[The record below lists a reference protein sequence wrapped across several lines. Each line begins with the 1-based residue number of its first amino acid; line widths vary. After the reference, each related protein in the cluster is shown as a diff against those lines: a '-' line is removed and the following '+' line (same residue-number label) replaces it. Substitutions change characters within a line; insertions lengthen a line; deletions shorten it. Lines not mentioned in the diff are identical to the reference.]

1 MHSPLEAKGRPA
13 RALPSAPAVGQI
25 NLHCECS
32 AQRHTRRHPRLI
44 RTHLALYLPWVDHG
58 AVRVTRLLITGLR
71 GWERLDL
78 RPDGHVLLAGVPR
91 AGRTDIITALARVL
105 DPHAARNPLLS
116 DLHQECPAPD
126 ASENHALN
134 TPPVGTTRVEYAEV
148 EVTLTDFDPNVQQ
161 LFDGYLE
168 PLDPSGQASED
179 LDADP
184 TAPQCVRLTYRLT
197 YDGAAE
203 TLEAIVYFPAR
214 SNPAVGQYARV
225 PAATRRALPVI
236 TLKAGLPM
244 QLRAAGNLRR
254 VINERDPDTA
264 LAAFETLRD
273 AVAGAVSTLSTDP
286 AVTGAVDAV
295 LSVGGAGTRLGD
307 TAVTAAEIGFLT
319 EDGSVGAL
327 LRTLRAAA
335 RLDAAGLLELASHGS
350 TAIAVLSA
358 AEAMLLAS
366 VPGAIVLAD
375 DFGDQLDAAAAE
387 HLAALLRARSG
398 QLWLSTRRPD
408 AARAF
413 EPGELVRL
421 VRRDGVR
428 AHYQLAKITD
438 RKTLT
443 AMRQLH
449 TQLLAAVTAPNVAI
463 TEGPHDVAIYSMVDR
478 RYPPDLLP
486 LSAHGVRLVAAGTGQ
501 NGGIDQIP
509 RVADLAR
516 RLGFRVL
523 AVIDRDKD
531 GVQAASQ
538 LAKIQAACDV
548 VIRLP
553 KGAIERAMLAGID
566 LDKIVAASATL
577 TEYDIPD
584 PVAGRADESA
594 VTDLCKVIHKQGLHE
609 QLLDALYTETAAH
622 PPMIVAALT
631 SVAVAANPRYSGPA
645 LIDLPDIPRPSMGT
659 L

>member
-1 MHSPLEAKGRPA
+1 ML
-13 RALPSAPAVGQI
+13 
-25 NLHCECS
+25 C
-32 AQRHTRRHPRLI
+32 
-44 RTHLALYLPWVDHG
+44 LPWVDDG
-58 AVRVTRLLITGLR
+58 AVRATRLLITGFR

-78 RPDGHVLLAGVPR
+78 RPAGHVLLAGVPR

-116 DLHQECPAPD
+116 DLHQKCRAPD
-126 ASENHALN
+126 AGENRASN
-134 TPPVGTTRVEYAEV
+134 TPPVVPTRVECAEV
-148 EVTLTDFDPNVQQ
+148 EVTLTDFDPDIQQ

-168 PLDPSGQASED
+168 PLDPSGQASDD

-197 YDGAAE
+197 YDGAADPP
-203 TLEAIVYFPAR
+203 EAIVYFPAR

-244 QLRAAGNLRR
+244 QLRTDGNLRR
-254 VINERDPDTA
+254 VVDARDPDAA
-264 LAAFETLRD
+264 LAAFEALRD

-335 RLDAAGLLELASHGS
+335 RLDAAGPLELASHGS

-387 HLAALLRARSG
+387 HLTALLRARSG

-421 VRRDGVR
+421 VRRGGVR

-438 RKTLT
+438 RKALT

-449 TQLLAAVTAPNVAI
+449 TQLLAAVTAPTVAI
-463 TEGPHDVAIYSMVDR
+463 TEGPHDVAVYSMVDR

-501 NGGIDQIP
+501 DGGIDQIP

-531 GVQAASQ
+531 GAQAAGQ
-538 LAKIQAACDV
+538 LAKIQAACDI

-553 KGAIERAMLAGID
+553 KGAIERAMLAGIG

-577 TEYDIPD
+577 TAYDIPD

-594 VTDLCKVIHKQGLHE
+594 VTGLCKVIHKQGLHE
-609 QLLDALYTETAAH
+609 QLLDALYTETTAH
-622 PPMIVAALT
+622 PPMVVVALSWIAY
-631 SVAVAANPRYSGPA
+631 AASPEYSGSA
-645 LIDLPDIPRPSMGT
+645 LIDLADISRPSVAPCD

>member
-1 MHSPLEAKGRPA
+1 M
-13 RALPSAPAVGQI
+13 
-25 NLHCECS
+25 
-32 AQRHTRRHPRLI
+32 
-44 RTHLALYLPWVDHG
+44 
-58 AVRVTRLLITGLR
+58 RVTRLLITGFR
-71 GWERLDL
+71 GWGRLDL
-78 RPDGHVLLAGVPR
+78 RPGGHVLLAGVPR
-91 AGRTDIITALARVL
+91 AGRTDIITALGRVL

-126 ASENHALN
+126 AGEHRASNA
-134 TPPVGTTRVEYAEV
+134 PRVATTRVECAEV

-168 PLDPSGQASED
+168 PLDPSGQVSED

-184 TAPQCVRLTYRLT
+184 SAPQCVRLTYRLT
-197 YDGAAE
+197 HDGAAE

-214 SNPAVGQYARV
+214 SNPSVGQYARV

-244 QLRAAGNLRR
+244 QLRANGNLRR
-254 VINERDPDTA
+254 VIDERDPDTA
-264 LAAFETLRD
+264 LAAFERLRD
-273 AVAGAVSTLSTDP
+273 AVTGAVSTLSTDP

-295 LSVGGAGTRLGD
+295 LSVGGAGARLGD
-307 TAVTAAEIGFLT
+307 TAVTAAEIGFFT

-335 RLDAAGLLELASHGS
+335 RLDSAGLLELASHGS

-421 VRRDGVR
+421 VRRDGGR

-438 RKTLT
+438 RKALT

-449 TQLLAAVTAPNVAI
+449 TQLLAAVTAPTVAI
-463 TEGPHDVAIYSMVDR
+463 TEGPHDIAIYSMVDR

-486 LSAHGVRLVAAGTGQ
+486 LSAHGVRLAAAGTGQ
-501 NGGIDQIP
+501 DGGIDQIP

-523 AVIDRDKD
+523 AIIDRDKD
-531 GVQAASQ
+531 GAQAASQ
-538 LAKIQAACDV
+538 LAKIQATCDI

-594 VTDLCKVIHKQGLHE
+594 VTDLCKVIRKQGLHE
-609 QLLDALYTETAAH
+609 QLLDALYTETTAH
-622 PPMIVAALT
+622 PPTIAWALYWI
-631 SVAVAANPRYSGPA
+631 AVAASPRYSGPA
-645 LIDLPDIPRPSMGT
+645 LIDLPDIPRPSVGT
-659 L
+659 S

>member
-1 MHSPLEAKGRPA
+1 MY
-13 RALPSAPAVGQI
+13 AV
-25 NLHCECS
+25 
-32 AQRHTRRHPRLI
+32 
-44 RTHLALYLPWVDHG
+44 VDDG
-58 AVRVTRLLITGLR
+58 AVRVTRLLITGFQ
-71 GWERLDL
+71 GWKSLDL
-78 RPDGHVLLAGVPR
+78 RPDDHVLLAGVPR
-91 AGRTDIITALARVL
+91 AGRTDIITALIRVL
-105 DPHAARNPLLS
+105 DPYAARNPLLS
-116 DLHQECPAPD
+116 DLHQECPTPGVGENR
-126 ASENHALN
+126 ASN
-134 TPPVGTTRVEYAEV
+134 TPPVGTTRVECAEV
-148 EVTLTDFDPNVQQ
+148 EVTLTDFDPELQQ

-184 TAPQCVRLTYRLT
+184 TASQCVRLTYRLT
-197 YDGAAE
+197 YDAAAD
-203 TLEAIVYFPAR
+203 TLEPIVYFPAR
-214 SNPAVGQYARV
+214 SNPAVGQYIRV
-225 PAATRRALPVI
+225 PAATRRVLPVI
-236 TLKAGLPM
+236 ILKVGLPM
-244 QLRAAGNLRR
+244 QLRADGNLRR
-254 VINERDPDTA
+254 VVDARDPDAA
-264 LAAFETLRD
+264 LAAFQALRD
-273 AVAGAVSTLSTDP
+273 AVAEAVSTLSTDP

-295 LSVGGAGTRLGD
+295 LSVGDTGTRLGD
-307 TAVTAAEIGFLT
+307 APVTAAEMGFLT

-335 RLDAAGLLELASHGS
+335 RLDAAGFLELASHGS
-350 TAIAVLSA
+350 TTTAVLSV

-387 HLAALLRARSG
+387 HLAALLRAQSG

-438 RKTLT
+438 RKALR

-449 TQLLAAVTAPNVAI
+449 TQLLAAVTAPTVAI
-463 TEGPHDVAIYSMVDR
+463 TEGPHDVAVYSMVDR

-501 NGGIDQIP
+501 DGGIDQIP
-509 RVADLAR
+509 RIANLAR

-523 AVIDRDKD
+523 AVIDRDKNSAQTA
-531 GVQAASQ
+531 GQ
-538 LAKIQAACDV
+538 LAKIQAACDIV
-548 VIRLP
+548 VRLP
-553 KGAIERAMLAGID
+553 GGAIERAMLAGIG

-577 TEYDIPD
+577 TAYDIPD
-584 PVAGRADESA
+584 PVAGRANESA

-609 QLLDALYTETAAH
+609 QLLDALYTETSAH
-622 PPMIVAALT
+622 PPMIDFALRCI
-631 SVAVAANPRYSGPA
+631 AVAASSTYSGPA
-645 LIDLPDIPRPSMGT
+645 LIDLPDIPRPSADT
-659 L
+659 S

>member
-1 MHSPLEAKGRPA
+1 MFD
-13 RALPSAPAVGQI
+13 V
-25 NLHCECS
+25 
-32 AQRHTRRHPRLI
+32 
-44 RTHLALYLPWVDHG
+44 VDDG
-58 AVRVTRLLITGLR
+58 AVRVTRLLIIGFR

-91 AGRTDIITALARVL
+91 AGRTDIITALTRVL
-105 DPHAARNPLLS
+105 DPHATRNTLLS
-116 DLHQECPAPD
+116 DLHRECPAPS
-126 ASENHALN
+126 AGESCTSN
-134 TPPVGTTRVEYAEV
+134 TPPVGTGRVERAEV
-148 EVTLTDFDPNVQQ
+148 EVTLTDFDPDVQQ

-168 PLDPSGQASED
+168 PLDLSGQVSED

-184 TAPQCVRLTYRLT
+184 AAPQCVRLTYRLT
-197 YDGAAE
+197 YDGAADPPE
-203 TLEAIVYFPAR
+203 ATLYFPAR
-214 SNPAVGQYARV
+214 SNPAVGQFARV

-244 QLRAAGNLRR
+244 QLRADGNLRR
-254 VINERDPDTA
+254 VIDERDPDAA
-264 LAAFETLRD
+264 LATFEALRV
-273 AVAGAVSTLSTDP
+273 AVAGAVSSLSTDP
-286 AVTGAVDAV
+286 AVTRAVDAV

-307 TAVTAAEIGFLT
+307 TTVTAAEIGFLT

-335 RLDAAGLLELASHGS
+335 RLDSAGLLELASHGS
-350 TAIAVLSA
+350 TATAVLSA

-375 DFGDQLDAAAAE
+375 DFGDQLDAAATE
-387 HLAALLRARSG
+387 HLAALLRARSV

-413 EPGELVRL
+413 EPSELVRL
-421 VRRDGVR
+421 VRHGGVR
-428 AHYQLAKITD
+428 AHHQLAKITD
-438 RKTLT
+438 RKALT

-449 TQLLAAVTAPNVAI
+449 TQLLAAVTAPTVAI
-463 TEGPHDVAIYSMVDR
+463 TEGPHDVAVYSMVDR
-478 RYPPDLLP
+478 RYPPTRLP
-486 LSAHGVRLVAAGTGQ
+486 LSAYGVRLVAAGTGQ
-501 NGGIDQIP
+501 DGGIDQIP

-516 RLGFRVL
+516 GLGFRVL

-531 GVQAASQ
+531 SAQAAGQ

-553 KGAIERAMLAGID
+553 KGAIERATLAGIG

-609 QLLDALYTETAAH
+609 QLLNALYTETATH
-622 PPMIVAALT
+622 PPMIAFALLCI
-631 SVAVAANPRYSGPA
+631 AVAASPRYGGPE
-645 LIDLPDIPRPSMGT
+645 LIDVPDIPRPSVGT